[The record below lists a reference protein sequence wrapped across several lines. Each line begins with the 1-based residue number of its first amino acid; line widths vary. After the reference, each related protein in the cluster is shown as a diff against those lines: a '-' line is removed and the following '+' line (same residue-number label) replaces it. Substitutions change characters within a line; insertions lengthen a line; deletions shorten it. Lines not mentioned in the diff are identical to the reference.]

1 MVHITEMSNRMYLRV
16 KRRRS
21 SAILP
26 TIRLEGLGDSRKRNR
41 NLEDEI
47 SDLRISSA
55 TNDAPDGVDSVDPQ
69 PQSRRRRAAVWKRI
83 ELNDT
88 DDKKRSVHLV
98 EALLEDDLEAD
109 SKQSAKRRRLT
120 LLDTDADSQ
129 DVLFK
134 TVSKK
139 KTKAGFK
146 ILTPLQRLVDD
157 SLQMV
162 HSGEVSIDQHVRF
175 IKTDPN
181 LATQSRQWLAWCHS
195 SSGNLLHACATWNNV
210 EVASEL
216 LALDL
221 DGLGAAQDQQG
232 LTPYEVADLSGHTQI
247 CEVLEAFGADSSN
260 YVFDIYCL
268 DDADENNEES
278 ESKGNEQTSL
288 ELQGGVGYWNE
299 EGQLILEMPTTAGE
313 SGDNDEDNDDDDSN
327 DEGWGGNDYP
337 DEDAGAWVDND
348 EEEDRPDDT
357 FRMRPAKH
365 EDAAEWDDDDGDEE
379 EDRPDNT
386 FRMRPAKRYEEDDD
400 VAFDASYGIISAQTE
415 PEYDTEI

>member
-1 MVHITEMSNRMYLRV
+1 MYLRV

-21 SAILP
+21 SAISS
-26 TIRLEGLGDSRKRNR
+26 TIRLEGLDSRKRTR

-47 SDLRISSA
+47 SDLRISA
-55 TNDAPDGVDSVDPQ
+55 TNDAPGGVDPQ

-98 EALLEDDLEAD
+98 EAVLEDDAEGD
-109 SKQSAKRRRLT
+109 SQQSVKRRRLT
-120 LLDTDADSQ
+120 LLDTDADSG
-129 DVLFK
+129 DSLFR
-134 TVSKK
+134 TVATK
-139 KTKAGFK
+139 KTKVGYK
-146 ILTPLQRLVDD
+146 VLTPLQRLVDD
-157 SLQMV
+157 SLQKV
-162 HSGEVSIDQHVRF
+162 HTGEVSIDQHVKF

-195 SSGNLLHACATWNNV
+195 SSGNLLHACASWNNV
-210 EVASEL
+210 EVTNEL
-216 LALDL
+216 LALGL

-232 LTPYEVADLSGHTQI
+232 LTPYEVADLSGHKQI
-247 CEVLEAFGADSSN
+247 CDVLEAFGADTSN

-278 ESKGNEQTSL
+278 ESQGNEQTSL

-299 EGQLILEMPTTAGE
+299 EGQLILEMPTAAGE
-313 SGDNDEDNDDDDSN
+313 SGDNDEDGDDDDSN

-348 EEEDRPDDT
+348 EEEDRPDDN

-365 EDAAEWDDDDGDEE
+365 EDAAAWDDDDGEE
-379 EDRPDNT
+379 EDRPDNS

-400 VAFDASYGIISAQTE
+400 GAFDASYGIAEQPES
-415 PEYDTEI
+415 EYDSEI

>member
-1 MVHITEMSNRMYLRV
+1 MPTFTEMSSRMYLRV

-21 SAILP
+21 SAILS
-26 TIRLEGLGDSRKRNR
+26 TIRLEGLGSQKRSRD
-41 NLEDEI
+41 LEDEI
-47 SDLRISSA
+47 SDLRISA
-55 TNDAPDGVDSVDPQ
+55 TNDAPADGNVDPQ

-98 EALLEDDLEAD
+98 EAVLEDDAGAD
-109 SKQSAKRRRLT
+109 SQQSVKRRRLT
-120 LLDTDADSQ
+120 LLDTDADAGDS
-129 DVLFK
+129 LFT

-139 KTKAGFK
+139 KTKAGYK
-146 ILTPLQRLVDD
+146 ILTPVQRLVDD
-157 SLQMV
+157 SLQQV
-162 HSGEVSIDQHVRF
+162 HTGEVSIEQHVKF
-175 IKTDPN
+175 IKTDSN

-195 SSGNLLHACATWNNV
+195 SSGNLLHACASWNNV
-210 EVASEL
+210 EVAGEL
-216 LALDL
+216 LAMGL

-247 CEVLEAFGADSSN
+247 CDVLEAFGADSSN

-268 DDADENNEES
+268 DDADENMEGS

-299 EGQLILEMPTTAGE
+299 EGQLILEMPTAAGE
-313 SGDNDEDNDDDDSN
+313 NGSNDEDDNDDDSN

-337 DEDAGAWVDND
+337 DEDAGAWVDNN

-365 EDAAEWDDDDGDEE
+365 EDAAAWDDDDGEE
-379 EDRPDNT
+379 EDRPDNS
-386 FRMRPAKRYEEDDD
+386 FRMRPAKRYEEDGDG
-400 VAFDASYGIISAQTE
+400 AFDASYGIAEQPE
-415 PEYDTEI
+415 AEYDSEI